1 MILTRRYRLNAV
13 SGLLLVGLIVAWISN
28 LGHLR
33 ETFRESAFDVLLPWL
48 VDAPQEAA
56 LIVVDIDRETLA
68 RHGSWPWPRARLAEL
83 VDAVSR
89 AKPAAVGIDVLFA
102 GTSRPSRGAISDNT
116 PAASERVDAGG
127 DAALAAS
134 ANSVPTVLGFVLDD
148 EEPGSTLPNPPLL
161 LRGRPHLPDIWTA
174 RYVIG
179 PSPTIA
185 HAAAGFGALVLLPDA
200 DGHIRRVPLLVN
212 AGGVLRPGIAVEL
225 LRVGLGVSGLV
236 VDEAPLTLHIGP
248 LTVPLGTDAQFR
260 TMPTSTAFRTRR
272 TISAAAVMSDPAV
285 RARLA
290 GQVVLIGSGAPEVG
304 GLRVTAASAASP
316 SVQIQADAIEM
327 LLRGPRPQT
336 PPYARPTE
344 AGAAAMLAVITAALT
359 LSLRP
364 LSATLTMLA
373 AALAWVAGSA
383 ALFWMQGL
391 LLDPA
396 GPAAAAV
403 ASFGIFSLA
412 AYADNEQ
419 RARALRQQ
427 FEQHLSPAVV
437 KRLLENPDLVRL
449 EGESREITALFTDIE
464 GFLSLAERSEP
475 RKLVAL
481 LDEYLDEIA
490 RLVLL
495 HGGMVEKIVGDGV
508 HAIFNAPLDL
518 PEHPR
523 HAFEC
528 ALAIL
533 AISEDLRTR
542 PLGKELG
549 LGRTRIGLETGV
561 AIVGDVGGRRKL
573 DYTAHGT
580 PVNVAARLE
589 AANKELGSSICIGP
603 NAAAR
608 LDPRSIRSLGL
619 LTVRGLSAPVE
630 VFTAAGDRKPS

>member
-1 MILTRRYRLNAV
+1 VIVTRRYRLYAV
-13 SGLLLVGLIVAWISN
+13 SSLLLVGLIAAWISN
-28 LGHLR
+28 LGYLR
-33 ETFRESAFDVLLPWL
+33 ENFREGAFDILLPWL
-48 VDAPQEAA
+48 VGTLQEPA

-68 RHGSWPWPRARLAEL
+68 RYGSWPWPRSRLAEL

-89 AKPAAVGIDVLFA
+89 AKPVAVGLDILFA
-102 GTSRPSRGAISDNT
+102 GTSRPNRGAISNQA
-116 PAASERVDAGG
+116 PAASERMQGGG
-127 DAALAAS
+127 DAALAAGAS
-134 ANSVPTVLGFVLDD
+134 SVPTVLGFVLDD
-148 EEPGSTLPNPPLL
+148 EEPDSTLPNPPLL
-161 LRGRPHLPDIWTA
+161 LRGRPRLPEIWTS

-185 HAAAGFGALVLLPDA
+185 AAAAGFGALVLLPDA
-200 DGHIRRVPLLVN
+200 DGRIRRVPLLVN

-225 LRVGLGVSGLV
+225 LRVGLGASGLV
-236 VDEAPLTLHIGP
+236 VDEAPPALYIGP
-248 LTVPLGTDAQFR
+248 LAVPLGADAQFR
-260 TMPTSTAFRTRR
+260 TVPTSAAFRARR
-272 TISAAAVMSDPAV
+272 TISAAAVMSNPAA

-304 GLRVTAASAASP
+304 GLRVSAASAASP
-316 SVQIQADAIEM
+316 SVQIQADAVEM

-336 PPYARPTE
+336 PAYARPTE
-344 AGAAAMLAVITAALT
+344 AGAAVVLAVVTAALT

-364 LSATLTMLA
+364 LSAALITLA
-373 AALAWVAGSA
+373 ATLAWVAGSA
-383 ALFWMQGL
+383 ALFGMQGI

-396 GPAAAAV
+396 GPVTVAI
-403 ASFGIFSLA
+403 ASFGVFSLA

-427 FEQHLSPAVV
+427 FEQHLSPTVV
-437 KRLLENPDLVRL
+437 RRLLENPDLVRL
-449 EGESREITALFTDIE
+449 EGESREITVLFTDIE

-481 LDEYLDEIA
+481 LDEYLDEIT
-490 RLVLL
+490 RVVLL

-508 HAIFNAPLDL
+508 HAMFNAPLDL

-528 ALAIL
+528 ALAIM
-533 AISEDLRTR
+533 AISEDLRIR
-542 PLGKELG
+542 PLAKELG

-580 PVNVAARLE
+580 TVNMAARLE
-589 AANKELGSSICIGP
+589 AANKELGTSICIGP
-603 NAAAR
+603 KAAAR

-630 VFTAAGDRKPS
+630 VFTVAGDRKSS